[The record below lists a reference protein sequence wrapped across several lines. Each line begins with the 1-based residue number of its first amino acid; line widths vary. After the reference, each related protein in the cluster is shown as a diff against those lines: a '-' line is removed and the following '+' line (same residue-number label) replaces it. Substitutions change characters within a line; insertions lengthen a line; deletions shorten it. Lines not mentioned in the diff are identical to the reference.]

1 MWHRYLGMVILIG
14 LLTGCGGRAVL
25 RSGGPTTT
33 VQEGNASYYHDSLH
47 GNLTA
52 NGETY
57 NRQALTAAH
66 RTLPFGTEVRVTNL
80 ANGMSVRLRINDRGP
95 FVRSRIID
103 VSRRA
108 AELLGFVR
116 EGVVDIR
123 LEVSATHPAAS
134 R

>member
-1 MWHRYLGMVILIG
+1 MWLRYFGMMILIG
-14 LLTGCGGRAVL
+14 LLAGCGGRAAV
-25 RSGGPTTT
+25 RSGNLSAT
-33 VQEGNASYYHDSLH
+33 VQEGKASYYHDSLH

-57 NRQALTAAH
+57 DRHALTAAH
-66 RTLPFGTEVRVTNL
+66 KTFPFGTEVRVTNL
-80 ANGMSVRLRINDRGP
+80 TNGRSIRLRINDRGP
-95 FVRSRIID
+95 FVSGRIID

-116 EGVVDIR
+116 EGVINVR
-123 LEVSATHPAAS
+123 LEVIATHPVAS